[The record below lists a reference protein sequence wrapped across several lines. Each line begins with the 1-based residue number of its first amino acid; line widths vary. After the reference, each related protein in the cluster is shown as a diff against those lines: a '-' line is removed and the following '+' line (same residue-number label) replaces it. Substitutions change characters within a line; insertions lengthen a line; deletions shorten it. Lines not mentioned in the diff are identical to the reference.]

1 MLCQNRRF
9 VMPLN
14 LDHTIVPAYDK
25 VKSAQFIAR
34 ILGLEYTG
42 PYGHFAPVKINETF
56 TLDFDNSDNPHSN
69 HYAFLASDEEF
80 DTILQRV
87 QDEGILFGSGPGSRT
102 DGEINHKHQGRG
114 FYFDDEN
121 GHVWEIITHT
131 YISSS
136 SGTS

>member
-1 MLCQNRRF
+1 
-9 VMPLN
+9 MPLN

-69 HYAFLASDEEF
+69 HYAFLALIINPASMNYLLL
-80 DTILQRV
+80 ILLNSHIAQV
-87 QDEGILFGSGPGSRT
+87 
-102 DGEINHKHQGRG
+102 
-114 FYFDDEN
+114 
-121 GHVWEIITHT
+121 
-131 YISSS
+131 
-136 SGTS
+136 